1 MRQLDQRSC
10 LKSNAILLCASVK
23 FGFFRGNILDHT
35 EVAPLPN
42 KHSRP
47 EVVDLF
53 CGVGALSHGLLLA
66 GCEIVAGYDV
76 DRRCKFAFEENNG
89 GKFYT
94 RDVSKLLASEISSHF
109 TGTAPSILAGCA
121 PCQPFSTYKH
131 RYAEDPQWSL
141 VNKFAELAAE
151 ILPDYVTM
159 ENVPALLK
167 YKDGAVFRRFCDT
180 LEDAGYAVQHS
191 IAHCER
197 FGVPQKRR
205 RLVVLAARNRQLSP
219 LHEGGNGYVSV
230 RDAIANLPPIAAGES
245 CKNDPLHVSSSL
257 SEINLRRIR
266 QSRPGGTWRD
276 WPEALRAECHKR
288 PTGKTYPGVYARMDW
303 DKPAPTMTTQCYGYG
318 NGRFGHPDQ
327 DRAISLREAAV
338 LQSFP
343 AEYRFLPH
351 GEKVSMKEVGRW
363 IGNAVPVGL
372 ARAIGRHIIQDAGD
386 GR

>member
-1 MRQLDQRSC
+1 MISLNTDFDGGSILDQ
-10 LKSNAILLCASVK
+10 
-23 FGFFRGNILDHT
+23 T
-35 EVAPLPN
+35 EADPQPSIY
-42 KHSRP
+42 SRP

-53 CGVGALSHGLLLA
+53 CGVGALSHGLMLA
-66 GCEIVAGYDV
+66 GCKIVAGYDV

-89 GKFYT
+89 G
-94 RDVSKLLASEISSHF
+94 HF
-109 TGTAPSILAGCA
+109 TGSAPSVLAGCA

-141 VNKFAELAAE
+141 VNKFSELASE
-151 ILPDYVTM
+151 VLPDYVTM

-167 YKDGAVFRRFCDT
+167 YKDGAVFRSFCET
-180 LEDAGYAVQHS
+180 LERAGYSVQHM

-205 RLVVLAARNRQLSP
+205 RLVVLAARNFKLSCLP
-219 LHEGGNGYVSV
+219 EGTNGYRSV
-230 RDAIANLPPIAAGES
+230 REAIASLPPIAAGET
-245 CKNDPLHVSSSL
+245 CKCDPLHVSSSL

-276 WPEALRAECHKR
+276 WPEALRADCHKR

-327 DRAISLREAAV
+327 DRAISLREAAI

-343 AEYRFLPH
+343 AEYRFLPP
-351 GEKVSMKEVGRW
+351 GDNVSMKEVGRW

-372 ARAIGRHIIQDAGD
+372 AQAIGLHIIQDIEAGD